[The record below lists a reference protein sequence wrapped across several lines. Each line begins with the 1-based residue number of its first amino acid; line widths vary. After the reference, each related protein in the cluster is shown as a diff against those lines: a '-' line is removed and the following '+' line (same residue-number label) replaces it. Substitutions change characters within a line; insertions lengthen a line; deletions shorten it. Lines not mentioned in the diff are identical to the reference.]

1 MKAARRLDEE
11 TMEPVE
17 IIEWLAGE
25 ECHALDEAGLAAGAG
40 RRLRAA
46 GLPLDWL
53 SLHLRA
59 LHPEIVGRM
68 HAWAASGPA
77 EDREREFGFDQ
88 FASLADSPV
97 RRVMDRGEWLRVR
110 PAGPGNE
117 AWRPFLDVFCRAGI
131 AELLIA
137 PLAMGSGPI
146 SAAAFG
152 TQRPAGFAAAER
164 ALLERLL
171 PSLRCA
177 CELRVLRRVEAS
189 LLDTYVGAASGRH
202 ILAGQIRR
210 GEVEALEAALLLC
223 DLRGFTALSNRL
235 PTRRVLELL
244 NRYFDQV
251 VPAIADAGGEV
262 LKFMGD
268 AVLAFFHDEGGPC
281 RSCLAAFA
289 AARAA
294 LARLEAIS
302 EPDAELRAGIA
313 LHHGVVAYGN
323 IGSGR
328 RLDFTLIGGDVNL
341 ASRIEGVCAA
351 TGRPL
356 LMSAHFA
363 RLADLPGTVSA
374 GRHRVKGF
382 EEPVELFAV
391 ASPTDERRG
400 SARC

>member
-1 MKAARRLDEE
+1 MKAVRRLDEE

-40 RRLRAA
+40 RRRRAA
-46 GLPLDWL
+46 ELPLDWL

-68 HAWAASGPA
+68 HAWAASGLIA
-77 EDREREFGFDQ
+77 DREREFGFDQ
-88 FASLADSPV
+88 FASLAGSPV
-97 RRVMDRGEWLRVR
+97 RRVMDRREWLAVH
-110 PAGPGNE
+110 PAAPGND

-137 PLAMGSGPI
+137 PLSMGNGPV

-152 TQRPAGFAAAER
+152 TQRPDGFAEGER
-164 ALLERLL
+164 AVLERLL

-210 GEVEALEAALLLC
+210 GEVETLEAALLLC

-244 NRYFDQV
+244 NRYFDQI
-251 VPAIADAGGEV
+251 VPAITDGGGEV

-268 AVLAFFHDEGGPC
+268 AVLAFFHDEGGPR

-294 LARLEAIS
+294 LARLAAIS
-302 EPDAELRAGIA
+302 EPDVELRAGIA

-328 RLDFTLIGGDVNL
+328 RLDFTLIGRDVNL
-341 ASRIEGVCAA
+341 TSRIEGVCAA

-356 LMSAHFA
+356 LMSARFV
-363 RLADLPGTVSA
+363 RLAGLRGAVSA
-374 GRHRVKGF
+374 GRHPVKGF
-382 EEPVELFAV
+382 EEPVELFA
-391 ASPTDERRG
+391 ASPPTDER
-400 SARC
+400 